1 MKDSILKLG
10 IALAI
15 GAIVTSGVLAQ
26 TQPQQRS
33 GGSAGGAAS
42 SRTGTDNA
50 VKGTSSP
57 AVVMSSDGDYEVAP
71 SDVIEV
77 VVDDAPELSVKYR
90 INSQGT
96 IPLRYLGTTYVAGQT
111 CDQISKFISD
121 GLRGRYLKDPKVYVS
136 VAQYNS
142 RSFFIQG
149 AVRQPGVFVVEGKPS
164 LFKLITIAGGLQENH
179 GSTAY
184 IFRESKVK
192 PETLETGQKGA
203 IAADGGTKKE
213 ELAQAVA
220 NAKGTD
226 GTEAIEGES
235 DYELLTANIGG
246 IMRGRM
252 STNVIV
258 QPSDVVYIPPADV
271 FYVSGEVRAPGQY
284 QLKQGITLRQAI
296 SLAQG
301 APFKAKL
308 DKGIIFRED
317 PITGK
322 FTEVAVDIGAV
333 LNGKKEDMPI
343 LPNDVI
349 YIPNSPFKSVSAAM
363 LNALGTSAIFRIPMG
378 R

>member
-1 MKDSILKLG
+1 MKYKAVNIGLVF
-10 IALAI
+10 LAC
-15 GAIVTSGVLAQ
+15 AFLAVSAAAQ
-26 TQPQQRS
+26 TQPPRS
-33 GGSAGGAAS
+33 GQNTTSRNGADGSNSGA
-42 SRTGTDNA
+42 SRGSN
-50 VKGTSSP
+50 GP
-57 AVVMSSDGDYEVAP
+57 AVVMSSDGDYQVAP

-90 INSQGT
+90 INTQGN
-96 IPLRYLGTTYVAGQT
+96 IPMRYLGTAYVAGKT
-111 CDQISKFISD
+111 CDEISKMIAD

-149 AVRQPGVFVVEGKPS
+149 AVRQPGVFVIEGKPS

-179 GSTAY
+179 GLTAY
-184 IFRESKVK
+184 IFREVKAK
-192 PETLETGQKGA
+192 PEKLETGEKGSL
-203 IAADGGTKKE
+203 INGVGGEKQDQLSE
-213 ELAQAVA
+213 AVA

-226 GTEAIEGES
+226 GKEAIVGET
-235 DYELLTANIGG
+235 DYELVTANIGG
-246 IMRGRM
+246 ITRGRL
-252 STNVIV
+252 STNVII

-308 DKGIIFRED
+308 DKSMIFRED

-322 FTEVAVDIGAV
+322 FTEVPIDLGAI
-333 LNGKKEDMPI
+333 LKGQKDDMPI

-363 LNALGTSAIFRIPMG
+363 LTALGTSAAFRIPMG